1 MFIDMPSQQPVD
13 QLQKQHKIQRE
24 ITGNRTHLKQIH
36 TKQITEY
43 FIMHY
48 QLLWT
53 VSELRSRII
62 SYEPAILTL

>member
-1 MFIDMPSQQPVD
+1 VFIDVPSQQPDD
-13 QLQKQHKIQRE
+13 QLQKQHKIQTE
-24 ITGNRTHLKQIH
+24 ITDNGTHLKQTH

-43 FIMHY
+43 LIMNC

-53 VSELRSRII
+53 VSELRSRSI